1 MHHRPVLELDGAR
14 LVAQLLQKAN
24 ELHRVLPP
32 AARFPKLRRSR
43 SPPGSARATGVADRN
58 TDGGVLRRPKVSPL
72 VRDPRCV
79 RRVHATREV
88 KAARAAGRGDLQVV
102 LRSSARRAKLAAVDA
117 KRCYAGRFHP
127 LDVPT
132 SGRARGL
139 WAASTRSRRWPRVPR
154 APWGRRW
161 LATPPSRRGS
171 RLATRRG

>member
-1 MHHRPVLELDGAR
+1 VHHRPVLELDGAR

-32 AARFPKLRRSR
+32 AARFPKLRTSR
-43 SPPGSARATGVADRN
+43 SPPGSARASGVADRN

-88 KAARAAGRGDLQVV
+88 KASTSCRGEIAATCFSI
-102 LRSSARRAKLAAVDA
+102 RSDRPRLRAKLKAVDA
-117 KRCYAGRFHP
+117 KRQHYYGALSSALYA
-127 LDVPT
+127 PT

-139 WAASTRSRRWPRVPR
+139 WAGFTRSRRWRRVPR
-154 APWGRRW
+154 ALRACR
-161 LATPPSRRGS
+161 
-171 RLATRRG
+171 